1 MKNAHYRDSATLIEF
16 AYILEKGIEN
26 GEGWTELKVAKELN
40 KLRSQQKGSIH
51 KLHNRSHGERWGLS
65 ICNIEIFSIS

>member
-51 KLHNRSHGERWGLS
+51 KLHR
-65 ICNIEIFSIS
+65 